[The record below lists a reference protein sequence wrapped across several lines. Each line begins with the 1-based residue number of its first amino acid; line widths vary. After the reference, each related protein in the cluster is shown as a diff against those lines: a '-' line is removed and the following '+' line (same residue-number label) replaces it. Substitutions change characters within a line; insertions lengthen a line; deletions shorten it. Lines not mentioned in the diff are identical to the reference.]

1 MAYSTVPTVVSGDT
15 WSAAQHNTYIR
26 DNFTALWPYT
36 AAGDIAYA
44 ASTTALTVLPI
55 GAEGE
60 ILSSISGAPAWT
72 TGTASEKYCLIKRTS
87 NQNIAANTQTVITF
101 ESETFDNNAYWSAGS
116 PTIINLPSAGYYRM
130 MGSITWQK
138 NSQGQRRVYVG
149 DTAIFVAQQSSISS
163 DTTTVM
169 SFNYIYYAVTD
180 NVNTYMWVW
189 QNTGGSLNIESISYS
204 VTYMGA

>member
-60 ILSSISGAPAWT
+60 ILSSVSGAPDWVAT
-72 TGTASEKYCLIKRTS
+72 TSAEKYCLIKRTS
-87 NQNIAANTQTVITF
+87 NQNIGKNTQTLITF
-101 ESETFDNNAYWSAGS
+101 ESETFDNNAFWSAGD
-116 PTIINLPSAGYYRM
+116 PTVIKLASAGYYRM
-130 MGSITWQK
+130 CGSVTWQQDG
-138 NSQGQRRVYVG
+138 SSRRAVYIG
-149 DTAIFVAQQSSISS
+149 DTAIKVAQQQATSGAV
-163 DTTTVM
+163 TVQ
-169 SFNYIYYAVTD
+169 SFNYIYHAATD
-180 NVNTYMWVW
+180 NVSTYMWVW
-189 QNTGGSLNIESISYS
+189 QDTTASVNVTSINYS